1 MNRQKMEFSK
11 LSTWIN
17 DLKTSIKAQG
27 LFFKSLSTL
36 VLAAGAVIILIP
48 FLYMIGTSVKDVN
61 QIRQDPLGM
70 LPFSP
75 VFVEV
80 NGKEE
85 PLYKVDYNGEIM
97 QMALIKKQPGSMAI
111 FVDPKEP
118 TVEHLLPVS
127 EKNAVRRLDFH
138 FENYKDA
145 LTKVPFG
152 KYLLNTLTVTFIGMF
167 GMMFSCS
174 LVAFGLSRFRA
185 RWTNLLFLILL
196 STIMLPRQITLIPL
210 YVIFQKLNWI
220 DTLLPLIIPQFFA
233 NAYNVFLLRQFF
245 LSIPVEMDEAA
256 KIDGAN
262 TLQTLWYVI
271 LPQSRLALITIAIF
285 HFLYAWNDFYE
296 PLIFLHSRSNWTMAV
311 GLQTFNAMYSINTHL
326 IMAVSLMMV
335 LPPIILFFVGQK
347 YFTQGIVVSGVKG

>member
-1 MNRQKMEFSK
+1 MNRLKDRIIGLSSLFSK
-11 LSTWIN
+11 IAS
-17 DLKTSIKAQG
+17 SISAQQ
-27 LFFKSLSTL
+27 LFFKGLTTL
-36 VLAAGAVIILIP
+36 ILAAGAVIILIP
-48 FLYMIGTSVKDVN
+48 FLYMIGTSLKNVD
-61 QIRQDPLGM
+61 QIRQDPLGL
-70 LPFSP
+70 LPISP
-75 VFVEV
+75 VMVDV
-80 NGKEE
+80 NGKQE
-85 PLYKVDYNGEIM
+85 PLYKVDLNGQIVE
-97 QMALIKKQPGSMAI
+97 MALIKKQPDKMGI

-118 TVEHLLPVS
+118 EVEYLLS
-127 EKNAVRRLDFH
+127 LNEKNAIRRVEFH
-138 FENYKDA
+138 FENYKEA
-145 LTKVPFG
+145 LTKAPFG
-152 KYLLNTLTVTFIGMF
+152 KYLLNTLTVTFVGML

-174 LVAFGLSRFRA
+174 LVAYGLSRFRA

-210 YVIFQKLNWI
+210 YVIFNRLDWI
-220 DTLLPLIIPQFFA
+220 DTLLPLIVPQFFA

-245 LSIPVEMDEAA
+245 MSIPLEMDEAA
-256 KIDGAN
+256 KIDGA
-262 TLQTLWYVI
+262 TSLQTLWYII

-335 LPPIILFFVGQK
+335 LPPIILFFIGQK

>member
-1 MNRQKMEFSK
+1 MSR
-11 LSTWIN
+11 LSGLRIQFQSWIN
-17 DLKTSIKAQG
+17 RTSTSIKAQG
-27 LFFKSLSTL
+27 LFLKSFATL
-36 VLAAGAVIILIP
+36 FLAAGAVIILIP
-48 FLYMIGTSVKDVN
+48 FLYMIGTSLKDVN
-61 QIRQDPLGM
+61 QIRQDPIGI

-75 VFVEV
+75 VFAEV

-85 PLYKVDYNGEIM
+85 PLYKVEYNGEIVE
-97 QMALIKKQPGSMAI
+97 MALIKKQPNSMGI
-111 FVDPKEP
+111 FVNPKEP
-118 TVEHLLPVS
+118 TVEHLLLLS
-127 EKNAVRRLDFH
+127 EKNAIKRLDFH

-152 KYLLNTLTVTFIGMF
+152 RYLLNTLIVTFVGMF

-185 RWTNLLFLILL
+185 RWTNVLFLILL

-220 DTLLPLIIPQFFA
+220 DTLLPLIVPQFFA

-245 LSIPVEMDEAA
+245 MSIPLEMDEAA
-256 KIDGAN
+256 KIDGAT

-271 LPQSRLALITIAIF
+271 IPQSRLALITIAIF

-296 PLIFLHSRSNWTMAV
+296 PLIFLHTRTNWTMAV

-335 LPPIILFFVGQK
+335 LPPIILFFIGQK